1 MKPMEP
7 RPPSGFAQRYWF
19 AWMAVTLVAF
29 LWYEIL
35 SLADGHPENTLS
47 AFVWEHLKIRAG
59 ESITQWSAGDLLTF
73 AAYITV
79 FVAWLP
85 WHFWLGKFR

>member
-7 RPPSGFAQRYWF
+7 RPPSVFAEHYWA
-19 AWMAVTLVAF
+19 AWMVAVLVSF
-29 LWYEIL
+29 LWLEIL
-35 SLADGHPENTLS
+35 SLCDGHSENTLS
-47 AFVWEHLKIRAG
+47 AWVWEHLKIRVG

-73 AAYITV
+73 SAYVTV
-79 FVAWLP
+79 FILWLP